1 MIDAMTS
8 AIIQGAINGDIMD
21 TLDAACDHCRAEAPT
36 LSSVQ
41 NLLIFPDISADQGK
55 IIVFRRKWCHF
66 PCIDVIVNP
75 STTPD
80 PKIDPTHA
88 QMDKLTLNY
97 CLGGFSQEKLN
108 VFMSNICGAVNCRDK
123 VAQCAD
129 MISRQMDC
137 SSNWMQNNC
146 ANSCGCQ
153 PKPAC
158 PPIVTEDL
166 IEAVIEE
173 DEEADAEHND
183 ALMQD
188 ISIADALR
196 LLDPTTTLGQFD
208 TDVRATLQV

>member
-1 MIDAMTS
+1 
-8 AIIQGAINGDIMD
+8 
-21 TLDAACDHCRAEAPT
+21 
-36 LSSVQ
+36 
-41 NLLIFPDISADQGK
+41 
-55 IIVFRRKWCHF
+55 
-66 PCIDVIVNP
+66 
-75 STTPD
+75 
-80 PKIDPTHA
+80 
-88 QMDKLTLNY
+88 MDKLTLNY

-146 ANSCGCQ
+146 GNSCGCQ

-158 PPIVTEDL
+158 PPIVTDDL

-208 TDVRATLQV
+208 TDVRATLQVCIR